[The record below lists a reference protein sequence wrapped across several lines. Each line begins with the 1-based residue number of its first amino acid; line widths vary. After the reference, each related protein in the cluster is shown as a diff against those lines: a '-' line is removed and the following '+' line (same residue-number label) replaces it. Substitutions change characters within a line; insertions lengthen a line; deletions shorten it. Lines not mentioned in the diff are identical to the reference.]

1 MQQNTANRKDQL
13 EPGQREKGNTVF
25 GSHPLLAQHDAQG
38 QHCACSTD
46 EDAAHSHPCVGFLNT
61 RSCEHPPPS
70 YHAAQLSYSELFLS
84 VHNSHLLREP
94 FTIVAYNFFFSSP
107 PRRMKNFNYSRL
119 TSPCS
124 LWAYLQTATGTL
136 KQTVHGKA
144 LLSPVLCSQNT
155 KQSSATTV
163 TNEYLM
169 DISLAWSSMSRTL
182 SNLPVPKS
190 FLREQKVH
198 GFFNKVCL
206 HNKTCNPI
214 TFPPILLS
222 WKLRPFLLEKNHWL
236 MKFDNIL
243 SHWKLRSF
251 SRKCW
256 AILEDLYNNTWGR
269 FEEQGWASTSGASL

>member
-1 MQQNTANRKDQL
+1 MPKGSTVPAVQMRTLPTATHVLAFSIHAAVSTLLPATTQHSCL
-13 EPGQREKGNTVF
+13 TQSYFFQYITPTSSV
-25 GSHPLLAQHDAQG
+25 SPLLSWH
-38 QHCACSTD
+38 TTFF
-46 EDAAHSHPCVGFLNT
+46 FL
-61 RSCEHPPPS
+61 PPPC
-70 YHAAQLSYSELFLS
+70 
-84 VHNSHLLREP
+84 
-94 FTIVAYNFFFSSP
+94 
-107 PRRMKNFNYSRL
+107 RMKKFQLLKAHISLLTVSLFTDSHRYTQTNSAWESTAQPGALQPEHQTELSHHSNKWVFNVSIGL
-119 TSPCS
+119 
-124 LWAYLQTATGTL
+124 
-136 KQTVHGKA
+136 
-144 LLSPVLCSQNT
+144 
-155 KQSSATTV
+155 
-163 TNEYLM
+163 